1 MCSGLEGRKKR
12 RQVMSV
18 LTLSGRVALVT
29 GSAQG
34 MGFATAKLMSQNGMK
49 VAMVDYSQERLD
61 KAVASLNELG
71 GEEAYGVVCDVSD
84 EKMVEKAVEEAAG
97 HFGRLDVL
105 VNCAG
110 ILSSTK
116 IPDITREEW
125 DRVLSVNLTGA
136 FFMIQKALPFL
147 KESKCPRIV
156 NVSSTAGRG
165 GGVEN
170 SMSYSASK
178 GGLCAITRG
187 IARQLSPYHITVN
200 AVCPG
205 PTRTP
210 ITDAYTPEQLA
221 KLNSSNLVGRLG
233 EPDEMAAA
241 ICYLASEEAGYVTG
255 AMLDVNG
262 GFWIG

>member
-1 MCSGLEGRKKR
+1 
-12 RQVMSV
+12 MSV

-34 MGFATAKLMSQNGMK
+34 MGFATAKMMSQNGMK
-49 VAMVDYSQERLD
+49 VAMIDYSVEKLD
-61 KAVASLNELG
+61 EAVAELTALG
-71 GEEAYGVVCDVSD
+71 GEEVFGVPCDVSD
-84 EKMVEKAVEEAAG
+84 EEAIQKAVQSAAA
-97 HFGRLDVL
+97 HFGRIDVL

-116 IPDITREEW
+116 IPDITRKEW
-125 DRVLSVNLTGA
+125 DRVLAVNLTGS
-136 FFMIQKALPFL
+136 FFMIQAALPYL
-147 KESKCPRIV
+147 KESACPRIV

-187 IARQLSPYHITVN
+187 IARQLSSYHITVN